1 MRRSGVLAGIIPLTI
16 CLPCLILLLI
26 AAGIGASAFSALG
39 AWLSNNGLVLG
50 AAAATALAF
59 VALAG
64 IVYAR
69 KAKAAACD
77 SDVDRAAR
85 MSQG

>member
-1 MRRSGVLAGIIPLTI
+1 MRRPGVLAGIIPLAI
-16 CLPCLILLLI
+16 CLPCLVPLLI
-26 AAGIGASAFSALG
+26 AAGIGAGAFAAIGS
-39 AWLSNNGLVLG
+39 WLSDNGLVLG
-50 AAAATALAF
+50 ATATAALAF
-59 VALAG
+59 VAVAG

-85 MSQG
+85 TSQG